1 MGTMITL
8 GVGKLEINW
17 GKNDFYENFRDLFQP
32 NDWKDIKYYYAD
44 NVVEIKKG
52 YSRKLALVKPRLDLL
67 GYTLENIKIIYE
79 SAYTEYCDAMGEYAD
94 PVLTFEEYFNVFSKI
109 NLSKVNTLTE
119 DDDWDFGEYVTKCIF
134 EDKEI
139 QRLLKKYSL
148 GRKSG
153 EFYENLPPRL
163 LVRVLCE
170 NPTAKDLPLQW
181 YMADH
186 VENGWSKEEDLSPKL
201 EDKDKILIVTEGKSD
216 TFILQ
221 TSINKLFP
229 AISDFF
235 YFIDMEE
242 NYPFT
247 GTGNLYNF
255 ASGLTKIKIQNKT
268 IIVFD
273 NDEAGIFSYK
283 KCKEKLDAIPNLKFY
298 HLPNMDEFKYFLT
311 VGPTGDSYQDINSKA
326 VSIECFLDLDFNS
339 SKAPKVRWTI
349 YNEKSNKYQGAL
361 ISKDEYT
368 RTFKKHLE
376 DEHYRK
382 DKLYFLIN
390 DLIDFWCTK

>member
-67 GYTLENIKIIYE
+67 GYTLENIKTIYE
-79 SAYTEYCDAMGEYAD
+79 STYTEYCDVMGEYSD

-311 VGPTGDSYQDINSKA
+311 VGPTGDSYQDINGKA

>member
-79 SAYTEYCDAMGEYAD
+79 RVYTEYCDAMGEYAD

-139 QRLLKKYSL
+139 QRLLKKYSI

-311 VGPTGDSYQDINSKA
+311 VGPTGDSYQDINGKA

>member
-52 YSRKLALVKPRLDLL
+52 YSRELALVKPRLDLL
-67 GYTLENIKIIYE
+67 GYTLENIKTIYE
-79 SAYTEYCDAMGEYAD
+79 SAYTEYCDVMGEYAD
-94 PVLTFEEYFNVFSKI
+94 SVLTFEEYFNVFSKI

-283 KCKEKLDAIPNLKFY
+283 KCQEKLDVITNLKFY
-298 HLPNMDEFKYFLT
+298 HLPDMDEFKNFLT
-311 VGPTGDSYQDINSKA
+311 VGPTGDSYQDINGKA

-339 SKAPKVRWTI
+339 PKAPTVRWTI

-382 DKLYFLIN
+382 DKLYFLIK

>member
-1 MGTMITL
+1 MITL
-8 GVGKLEINW
+8 GVGKLEISW
-17 GKNDFYENFRDLFQP
+17 GKNDVFENYCDLFQP
-32 NDWKDIKYYYAD
+32 EDLKDIKYYYAD
-44 NVVEIKKG
+44 NIVEVKKG
-52 YSRKLALVKPRLDLL
+52 YSRNLSLVKPRLDLL
-67 GYTLENIKIIYE
+67 GYTLQNIRNMYE
-79 SAYTEYCDAMGEYAD
+79 KTYDYYCDGMGEYAEE
-94 PVLTFEEYFNVFSKI
+94 VLTFDEFFNIFSKI

-119 DDDWDFGEYVTKCIF
+119 YDDWDFGEYVPKCIF

-139 QRLLKKYSL
+139 HRLLKKYSD
-148 GRKSG
+148 GRGG
-153 EFYENLPPRL
+153 EFYENIEPRVL
-163 LVRVLCE
+163 IRVLCE

-181 YMADH
+181 YIADH
-186 VENGWSKEEDLSPKL
+186 IDSGWSSEEELAPKL
-201 EDKDKILIVTEGKSD
+201 EDKSKILIVTEGKSD

-229 AISDFF
+229 SISDFF

-268 IIVFD
+268 IVVFD

-283 KCKEKLDAIPNLKFY
+283 KCQEKLDAIPNLKFY
-298 HLPNMDEFKYFLT
+298 HLPDMDEFKNFLT
-311 VGPTGDSYQDINSKA
+311 VGPTGDSYQDINGKA

-339 SKAPKVRWTI
+339 PKVPKVRWTI
-349 YNEKSNKYQGAL
+349 YNEKSHKYQGAL

-376 DEHYRK
+376 DEQYRK

-390 DLIDFWCTK
+390 DLVDFWCNK

>member
-79 SAYTEYCDAMGEYAD
+79 RVYTEYCDAMGEYAD

-311 VGPTGDSYQDINSKA
+311 VGPTGDSYQDINGKA

>member
-32 NDWKDIKYYYAD
+32 NDWKDFKYYYAD

-52 YSRKLALVKPRLDLL
+52 YSRELALIKPRLDLL
-67 GYTLENIKIIYE
+67 GYTLENIKTIYE
-79 SAYTEYCDAMGEYAD
+79 SAYTEYCDVMGEYAD
-94 PVLTFEEYFNVFSKI
+94 SVLTFEEYFNVFSKI

-283 KCKEKLDAIPNLKFY
+283 KCKEKLDAISNLKFY

-311 VGPTGDSYQDINSKA
+311 VGPTGDSYQDINGKA

-390 DLIDFWCTK
+390 NLIDFWCTK

>member
-52 YSRKLALVKPRLDLL
+52 YSRELALVKPRLDLL
-67 GYTLENIKIIYE
+67 GYTLENIKTIYE
-79 SAYTEYCDAMGEYAD
+79 SAYTEYCDVMDEYAD
-94 PVLTFEEYFNVFSKI
+94 SVLTFEEYFNVFSKI

-283 KCKEKLDAIPNLKFY
+283 KCQEKLEVISNLKFY
-298 HLPNMDEFKYFLT
+298 HLPDMDEFKNFLT
-311 VGPTGDSYQDINSKA
+311 VGPTGDSYQDINGKA

-339 SKAPKVRWTI
+339 PKAPKIRWTI

>member
-139 QRLLKKYSL
+139 QRLLKKYSI

-311 VGPTGDSYQDINSKA
+311 VGPTGDSYQDINGKA

>member
-32 NDWKDIKYYYAD
+32 NDWKDIKYYCAD

-67 GYTLENIKIIYE
+67 GYTLENIKTIYE
-79 SAYTEYCDAMGEYAD
+79 STYTEYCDVMGEYAD
-94 PVLTFEEYFNVFSKI
+94 SVLTFEEYFNVFSKI

-311 VGPTGDSYQDINSKA
+311 VGPTGDSYQDINGKA

>member
-139 QRLLKKYSL
+139 QRLLKKYSI

-181 YMADH
+181 YMSDH
-186 VENGWSKEEDLSPKL
+186 VENGWSKKEDLSPKL

-311 VGPTGDSYQDINSKA
+311 VGPTGDSYQDINGKA

>member
-44 NVVEIKKG
+44 NVVESKKG
-52 YSRKLALVKPRLDLL
+52 YSRELALVKPRLDLL
-67 GYTLENIKIIYE
+67 GYTLENIKAIYE
-79 SAYTEYCDAMGEYAD
+79 SAYTEYCDVMGEYAD
-94 PVLTFEEYFNVFSKI
+94 SVLTFEEYFNVFSKI

-186 VENGWSKEEDLSPKL
+186 VQNGWSKEEDLSPKL

-283 KCKEKLDAIPNLKFY
+283 KCKEKLDAISNLKFY

-311 VGPTGDSYQDINSKA
+311 VGPTGDSYQDINGKA

-376 DEHYRK
+376 DKHYRK

-390 DLIDFWCTK
+390 DLIDFWCIK

>member
-311 VGPTGDSYQDINSKA
+311 VGPTGDSYQDINGKA

>member
-1 MGTMITL
+1 MITL

-94 PVLTFEEYFNVFSKI
+94 PMLTFEEYFNVFSKI
-109 NLSKVNTLTE
+109 NLSRVNTLTE

-311 VGPTGDSYQDINSKA
+311 VGPTGDSYQDINGKA

-376 DEHYRK
+376 DEHYIK

>member
-283 KCKEKLDAIPNLKFY
+283 KCKEKLDAIPSLKFY

-311 VGPTGDSYQDINSKA
+311 VGPTGDSYQDINGKA

-376 DEHYRK
+376 DEHYIK

>member
-52 YSRKLALVKPRLDLL
+52 YSRELALIKPRLDLL
-67 GYTLENIKIIYE
+67 GYTLENIKTIYE
-79 SAYTEYCDAMGEYAD
+79 SAYTEYCDVMGEYAD
-94 PVLTFEEYFNVFSKI
+94 SVLTFEEYFNVFSKI

-186 VENGWSKEEDLSPKL
+186 VQNGWSKEEDLSPKL

-283 KCKEKLDAIPNLKFY
+283 KCKEKLDAISNLKFY

-311 VGPTGDSYQDINSKA
+311 VGPTGDSYQDINGKA

>member
-32 NDWKDIKYYYAD
+32 NDWKDFKYYYAD

-52 YSRKLALVKPRLDLL
+52 YSRELALIKPRLDLL
-67 GYTLENIKIIYE
+67 GYTLENIKTIYE
-79 SAYTEYCDAMGEYAD
+79 SAYTEYCDVMGEYAD
-94 PVLTFEEYFNVFSKI
+94 SVLTFEEYFNVFSKI

-283 KCKEKLDAIPNLKFY
+283 KCQEKLDAIPNLKFY
-298 HLPNMDEFKYFLT
+298 HLPDMDEFKNFLT
-311 VGPTGDSYQDINSKA
+311 VGPTGDSYQDINGKA
-326 VSIECFLDLDFNS
+326 ISIECFLDLDFNS
-339 SKAPKVRWTI
+339 PKIPKVRWTI
-349 YNEKSNKYQGAL
+349 YNEKSNKYNPAFAG
-361 ISKDEYT
+361 
-368 RTFKKHLE
+368 
-376 DEHYRK
+376 
-382 DKLYFLIN
+382 
-390 DLIDFWCTK
+390 

>member
-1 MGTMITL
+1 M
-8 GVGKLEINW
+8 
-17 GKNDFYENFRDLFQP
+17 
-32 NDWKDIKYYYAD
+32 
-44 NVVEIKKG
+44 
-52 YSRKLALVKPRLDLL
+52 DLL
-67 GYTLENIKIIYE
+67 GYTLESIKTIYE
-79 SAYTEYCDAMGEYAD
+79 STYTEYCDVMGEYAD
-94 PVLTFEEYFNVFSKI
+94 SVLTFEEYFNVFSKI

-283 KCKEKLDAIPNLKFY
+283 KCQEKLDAIPNLKFY
-298 HLPNMDEFKYFLT
+298 HLPNMDEFNNFLT
-311 VGPTGDSYQDINSKA
+311 VGPTGDSYQDINGKA

-339 SKAPKVRWTI
+339 SKPPKVRWTI

-390 DLIDFWCTK
+390 DLIYFWCAK

>member
-32 NDWKDIKYYYAD
+32 NDWKDFKYYYAD

-52 YSRKLALVKPRLDLL
+52 YSRELALIKPRLDLL
-67 GYTLENIKIIYE
+67 GYTLENIKTIYE
-79 SAYTEYCDAMGEYAD
+79 SAYTEYCDVMGEYAD
-94 PVLTFEEYFNVFSKI
+94 SVLTFEEYFNVFSKI

-283 KCKEKLDAIPNLKFY
+283 KCQEKLEVISNLKFY
-298 HLPNMDEFKYFLT
+298 HLPDMDEFKNFLT
-311 VGPTGDSYQDINSKA
+311 VGPTGDSYQDINGKA

-339 SKAPKVRWTI
+339 PKAPKIRWTI

-376 DEHYRK
+376 DEKYK
-382 DKLYFLIN
+382 TAKLRFLIN
-390 DLIDFWCTK
+390 DLIDFWCNK

>member
-67 GYTLENIKIIYE
+67 GYTLENIKTIYE
-79 SAYTEYCDAMGEYAD
+79 STYTEYCDVMGEYAD
-94 PVLTFEEYFNVFSKI
+94 SVLTFEEYFNVFSKI

-273 NDEAGIFSYK
+273 NDEAGIFSYN
-283 KCKEKLDAIPNLKFY
+283 KCQEKLDAIPNLKFY
-298 HLPNMDEFKYFLT
+298 HLPDMDEFKNFLT
-311 VGPTGDSYQDINSKA
+311 VGPTGDSYQDINGKA

-339 SKAPKVRWTI
+339 PKIPKVRWTI
-349 YNEKSNKYQGAL
+349 YNEKNNKYQGAL

>member
-52 YSRKLALVKPRLDLL
+52 YSRELALVKPRLDLL
-67 GYTLENIKIIYE
+67 GYTLENIKAIYE
-79 SAYTEYCDAMGEYAD
+79 SAYTEYCDVMGEYAD
-94 PVLTFEEYFNVFSKI
+94 SVLTFEEYFNVFSKI

-186 VENGWSKEEDLSPKL
+186 VQNGWSKEEDLSPKL

-283 KCKEKLDAIPNLKFY
+283 KCKEKLDAISNLKFY

-311 VGPTGDSYQDINSKA
+311 VGPTGDSYQDINGKA

-390 DLIDFWCTK
+390 NLIDFWCTK

>member
-52 YSRKLALVKPRLDLL
+52 YSRELALVKPRLDLL
-67 GYTLENIKIIYE
+67 GYTLENIKAIYE
-79 SAYTEYCDAMGEYAD
+79 SAYTEYCDVMGEYAD
-94 PVLTFEEYFNVFSKI
+94 SVLTFEEYFNVFSKI

-229 AISDFF
+229 SISDFF

-283 KCKEKLDAIPNLKFY
+283 KCQEKLEVISNLKFY
-298 HLPNMDEFKYFLT
+298 HLPDMDEFKNFLT
-311 VGPTGDSYQDINSKA
+311 VGPTGDSYQDINGKA

-339 SKAPKVRWTI
+339 PKAPKIRWTI